1 MADRRTFLQ
10 GLAATVAIPATVSAR
25 AADATEPDAEL
36 IALGQEWAT
45 SREQLD
51 AAWEAHED
59 ACDRWDGGPPPA
71 AELFVR
77 KFDSPLSY
85 SAVRYNADKV
95 RWYGRPEIVERLRN
109 LHLEAVP
116 EIHRTDGTL
125 QPAVPD
131 LKARARRD
139 EIMAAYERWQAD
151 RAVVAEACGLTAATA
166 RTDAE
171 IEVNSAVRRRIIKT
185 RATTLA
191 GMLVKA
197 RVAAHCHGGIE
208 EMEQNAFN
216 GSPTDEALMCSLVLD
231 LIKMEQTN
239 V

>member
-45 SREQLD
+45 SRERLD

-95 RWYGRPEIVERLRN
+95 RWYGRPEIVERLRC
-109 LHLEAVP
+109 LDLEAVP
-116 EIHRTDGTL
+116 EIHRTDGIL

-139 EIMAAYERWQAD
+139 EIVGRLRTMAGRSRRHGRSLRPD
-151 RAVVAEACGLTAATA
+151 RGDSPHRRQDRGQLRRAAP
-166 RTDAE
+166 DY
-171 IEVNSAVRRRIIKT
+171 
-185 RATTLA
+185 
-191 GMLVKA
+191 
-197 RVAAHCHGGIE
+197 
-208 EMEQNAFN
+208 Q
-216 GSPTDEALMCSLVLD
+216 D
-231 LIKMEQTN
+231 
-239 V
+239 